1 MEALL
6 LGIYS
11 FFVWLIF
18 IKFKWLPWNTRS
30 QVIVAIIPIVGLT
43 VLVLMLNVFAPSSAD
58 VRVIKYTVQILP
70 QVRGRVIEVPIEG
83 NKLYKKGEVLFRID
97 PTPYQLDVKALEA
110 QLAEAEGQANQLRE
124 QLKAAAGNTGALKAQ
139 RDLAR
144 LRVAQNRELVS
155 TGAGSQFDLDK
166 AQSDLANLESQVTA
180 ALANEA
186 QVRAQLA
193 AIVDG
198 DQASVARIKAVLAKS
213 RWELEQTTTY
223 APADGYVINLQL
235 RPGSMVVPFPVA
247 PAMSF
252 VEEEYQVIALYN
264 QNELHQV
271 APGNEAEI
279 ALYTKPGQ
287 VIKASVE
294 SIVWAQGQGQ
304 LPMSGMVPQ
313 TGAQPLPPG
322 RFAVKLDIDPKYSD
336 VFLAAGAMGNAAI
349 YTERMEPIHIIR
361 KVILR
366 VGSYTNYLI
375 LKLH

>member
-1 MEALL
+1 MEAIL
-6 LGIYS
+6 LGIYA

-18 IKFKWLPWNTRS
+18 IKFKWLPWNTTS

-43 VLVLMLNVFAPSSAD
+43 VLILLLNVFAPSSAD
-58 VRVIKYTVQILP
+58 VRVIKYVVQILP

-83 NKLYKKGEVLFRID
+83 NRLYRKGDVLFRID
-97 PTPYQLDVKALEA
+97 PTPYELEA
-110 QLAEAEGQANQLRE
+110 KSLQAQLTGAEGQAIQLRE
-124 QLKAAAGNTGALKAQ
+124 QLKSAAGNTGALRAK
-139 RDLAR
+139 RDLAQ
-144 LRVAQNRELVS
+144 LRVTQNRELVG
-155 TGAGSQFDLDK
+155 TGAGNQFDLDK
-166 AQSDLANLESQVTA
+166 AETDLAELESQITT

-198 DQASVARIKAVLAKS
+198 DQASVARLKADLAKA
-213 RWELEQTTTY
+213 RWELDQTTTY

-235 RPGSMVVPFPVA
+235 RPGSMVVPVPLQ

-252 VEEEYQVIALYN
+252 VEEEFQVIALYN

-271 APGNEAEI
+271 APGNAAEI
-279 ALYTKPGQ
+279 ALYTKPGEI
-287 VIKASVE
+287 IKAKVE

-304 LPMSGMVPQ
+304 LAMSGVLPQ
-313 TGAQPLPPG
+313 TGVQPLPPG
-322 RFAVKLDIDPKYSD
+322 RFAVKLDIDRRHSD
-336 VFLAAGAMGNAAI
+336 VFFAAGAFGHAAI
-349 YTERMEPIHIIR
+349 YTERLAAIHIIR

-366 VGSYTNYLI
+366 VGSYTNYLV

>member
-1 MEALL
+1 MEAIL

-11 FFVWLIF
+11 VFVWLIF
-18 IKFKWLPWNTRS
+18 IKFKWLPWNTHS

-43 VLVLMLNVFAPSSAD
+43 VLILTLNVVAPSSPD
-58 VRVIKYTVQILP
+58 VRVIKYVVQILP

-83 NKLYKKGEVLFRID
+83 NRLYRKGDVLFRID
-97 PTPYQLDVKALEA
+97 ATPYELDVKSLQA
-110 QLAEAEGQANQLRE
+110 QLADAEGQANQLRE
-124 QLKAAAGNTGALKAQ
+124 QLKTAAGNTGALRAK
-139 RDLAR
+139 RDLAQ
-144 LRVAQNRELVS
+144 LRVKQNRELVS

-166 AQSDLANLESQVTA
+166 AEADYADLDSQVTA
-180 ALANEA
+180 ALASEA

-198 DQASVARIKAVLAKS
+198 DQASVARLKADLAKA
-213 RWELEQTTTY
+213 RWELDQTTTY

-235 RPGSMVVPFPVA
+235 RPGSMVVPFPVQ

-252 VEEEYQVIALYN
+252 VEEDFQVVALYN

-271 APGNEAEI
+271 APGNEAEL
-279 ALYTKPGQ
+279 ALYTMPGEI
-287 VIKASVE
+287 IKARVD

-304 LPMSGMVPQ
+304 LAMSGMLPQ
-313 TGAQPLPPG
+313 TGVQPLPPG
-322 RFAVKLDIDPKYSD
+322 RFAVKLDIDPKYHD
-336 VFLAAGAMGNAAI
+336 IFYAAGAFGHAAI
-349 YTERMEPIHIIR
+349 YTDHVAAIHIIR

-366 VGSYTNYLI
+366 VGSYTNYLV

>member
-1 MEALL
+1 MEAIL
-6 LGIYS
+6 LGIYA

-18 IKFKWLPWNTRS
+18 IKFQWLPWNTTS
-30 QVIVAIIPIVGLT
+30 QVIVVIIPIVGLT
-43 VLVLMLNVFAPSSAD
+43 ALILLLNVFAPSSAD
-58 VRVIKYTVQILP
+58 VRVIKYVVQIMP
-70 QVRGRVIEVPIEG
+70 QVKGRVIEVPIEG
-83 NKLYKKGEVLFRID
+83 NKLYRKGEVLFRID
-97 PTPYQLDVKALEA
+97 PTPYELDVKSLEA
-110 QLAEAEGQANQLRE
+110 QLSSAEGEAIKLRE
-124 QLKAAAGNTGALKAQ
+124 QLKSAAGSTGALRAQ
-139 RDLAR
+139 RDLAQ

-155 TGAGSQFDLDK
+155 AGAGNQFDLDK
-166 AQSDLANLESQVTA
+166 AKADLANLEAQVTA

-198 DQASVARIKAVLAKS
+198 DQAAVARIKADLAKA
-213 RWELEQTTTY
+213 RWDLEQTTTF

-279 ALYTKPGQ
+279 VLLTLPGQ
-287 VIKASVE
+287 IIKSHVD
-294 SIVWAQGQGQ
+294 SIVWVQGQGQ
-304 LPMSGMVPQ
+304 LPMSGVVPE
-313 TGAQPLPPG
+313 TGVKPVPPG
-322 RFAVKLDIDPKYSD
+322 RFAVKLDIDLKHRD
-336 VFLAAGAMGNAAI
+336 LFLAAGASGNAAI
-349 YTERMEPIHIIR
+349 YTNHLAAIHIIR
-361 KVILR
+361 KVIMR

-375 LKLH
+375 PKLH

>member
-1 MEALL
+1 MEVIL

-18 IKFKWLPWNTRS
+18 IKFKWLPWNTAS

-43 VLVLMLNVFAPSSAD
+43 VLILLLNVFAPSSAD
-58 VRVIKYTVQILP
+58 VRVIKYVVQILP
-70 QVRGRVIEVPIEG
+70 QVRGRVIDVPIEG
-83 NKLYKKGEVLFRID
+83 NRLYQKGEVLFRID
-97 PTPYQLDVKALEA
+97 PTPYELDVKSLEA
-110 QLAEAEGQANQLRE
+110 QLSEAEGQAEQLRE
-124 QLKAAAGNTGALKAQ
+124 QLKSTVGSTASIKA
-139 RDLAR
+139 RRNLAR
-144 LRVAQNRELVS
+144 LRVAQNKELVS
-155 TGAGSQFDLDK
+155 SGAGSQFDLDS
-166 AQSDLANLESQVTA
+166 AQAELAELDAQFTT

-198 DQASVARIKAVLAKS
+198 DQASVAKLKADLAKA
-213 RWELEQTTTY
+213 RWDLEQTTTY

-235 RPGSMVVPFPVA
+235 RPGSVVVPFPVA

-252 VEEEYQVIALYN
+252 VEQDYQVIALYH

-279 ALYTKPGQ
+279 SLITRPGE
-287 VIKASVE
+287 VIKASVD

-304 LPMSGMVPQ
+304 LTMSGVVPQ
-313 TGAQPLPPG
+313 TGVQPDAPG
-322 RFAVKLDIDPKYSD
+322 RFAVKLDIDPRHQD
-336 VFLAAGAMGNAAI
+336 LFLAAGARGHAAI
-349 YTERMEPIHIIR
+349 YTDQLAAIHIIR

-366 VGSYTNYLI
+366 VDSYTNYI
-375 LKLH
+375 IPKLH